1 MKLFV
6 HITSTICII
15 PKLDPCE
22 KHVCK
27 GINAIC
33 QVVFKTGDPFCAC
46 PDGMTGDPNVRCG
59 KYFDYFTQMLMKEY
73 IKSIL
78 LKLLQKYM
86 FQIVILSLLLCQH
99 QTNTWIQQK

>member
-1 MKLFV
+1 MKLLV

-33 QVVFKTGDPFCAC
+33 QIVFKTGEPFCAC

-59 KYFDYFTQMLMKEY
+59 KYFDFFTQMLMKEY
-73 IKSIL
+73 IML
-78 LKLLQKYM
+78 LKLLQKYI
-86 FQIVILSLLLCQH
+86 FQIIILSLLLCQH